1 MATELTKEE
10 IDSIRH
16 AFSLFVGQI
25 TTVEI
30 GNVMRSLGQNPTE
43 TELQD
48 MVNDVDQDKSGSI
61 DFDEFLVLMAKKRKE
76 VDNEQELLAAFKVF
90 DRDGTGTISAEELRH
105 VMNSIGEEFTQE
117 EIDDMMKEADQNG
130 DGTIDYKEFKQIML
144 HDQL

>member
-16 AFSLFVGQI
+16 AFSLF
-25 TTVEI
+25 
-30 GNVMRSLGQNPTE
+30 
-43 TELQD
+43 
-48 MVNDVDQDKSGSI
+48 DKDG
-61 DFDEFLVLMAKKRKE
+61 DEFLVLMAKKRKE